1 MTTVNNQS
9 TQTIQIYEADSNTIV
24 TSGDL
29 PTEVILAIAILIP
42 VLLGRI
48 TELVRAVGSKKSS
61 R

>member
-1 MTTVNNQS
+1 MTTINTQS
-9 TQTIQIYEADSNTIV
+9 TQTIQIYEAEPSTIV
-24 TSGDL
+24 TRGDL
-29 PTEVILAIAILIP
+29 PTGVILAIAVLIS